1 MSSPAGNETSQER
14 ERARDFDR
22 LLTFVDAIVAIAVTL
37 LVLPLVDV
45 VGRLHGEYDDSVGA
59 LLRGQHALI
68 GAFFLSFVVIAN
80 LWLTQHRMLRHVV
93 ATNELLTR
101 LLVAW
106 TLTIVFLP
114 FPTALVAGPGSSGG
128 QAVTKLL
135 YVGTMAVSS
144 ILLGLIDLVVTR
156 HPALRDSEEAPDALR
171 AFATAGAFLVALG
184 AMLLIPPTSY
194 WPLLLLLVSDRM
206 VDLYRRTVTA

>member
-1 MSSPAGNETSQER
+1 MSEKSQER
-14 ERARDFDR
+14 ERDFDR

-45 VGRLHGEYDDSVGA
+45 VGRLQGEYHDSVGA
-59 LLRGQHALI
+59 LLRGQQALM

-80 LWLTQHRMLRHVV
+80 LWLSQHHLLRHVV
-93 ATNELLTR
+93 ATNALLTR

-106 TLTIVFLP
+106 TVTIVFLP
-114 FPTALVAGPGSSGG
+114 FPTALVAGPGDSSG

-144 ILLGLIDLVVTR
+144 LLLGLICLVVSR
-156 HPALRDSEEAPDALR
+156 HPVLRDSESSPDPLR
-171 AFATAGAFLVALG
+171 AFASAAAFLVAL
-184 AMLLIPPTSY
+184 AVMLLIPPTSY
-194 WPLLLLLVSDRM
+194 WPLLLLLVSDR
-206 VDLYRRTVTA
+206 VVAWYRRTVTA

>member
-1 MSSPAGNETSQER
+1 MGETTQER
-14 ERARDFDR
+14 ERARDLDR
-22 LLTFVDAIVAIAVTL
+22 FLTFIDAIVAIAVTL

-59 LLRGQHALI
+59 LLRGQRALI
-68 GAFFLSFVVIAN
+68 GAFFLSFIVIAN

-114 FPTALVAGPGSSGG
+114 LPDRPGGRSGRLGGTGGDQAALRRHDGG
-128 QAVTKLL
+128 QLVPARAVC
-135 YVGTMAVSS
+135 
-144 ILLGLIDLVVTR
+144 LVVSR
-156 HPALRDSEEAPDALR
+156 HPDLRDSDRRPRTPFAPSRPR
-171 AFATAGAFLVALG
+171 AAFLVALG
-184 AMLLIPPTSY
+184 VMLLVPSTSY
-194 WPLLLLLVSDRM
+194 WPLLLLLASDRV
-206 VDLYRRTVTA
+206 VDVYRRTVTS